1 MRKKKSQTSGRIVST
16 PRVDLAFLTKSELL
30 AQEQILGCER
40 ASGAQAE
47 THKVDNIS
55 QDP

>member
-1 MRKKKSQTSGRIVST
+1 LIKG
-16 PRVDLAFLTKSELL
+16 ELL

-47 THKVDNIS
+47 THKVDKIS